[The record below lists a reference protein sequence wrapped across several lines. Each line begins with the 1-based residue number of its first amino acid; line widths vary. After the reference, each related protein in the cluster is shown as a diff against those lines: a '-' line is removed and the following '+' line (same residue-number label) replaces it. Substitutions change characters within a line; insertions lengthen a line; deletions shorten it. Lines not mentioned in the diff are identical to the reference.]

1 MSTRN
6 DKDLL
11 PVNPEPGD
19 PKPGYLPVADM
30 AHKPRVT
37 DTDPKAARRAER
49 QVAGMF
55 LLSMLSEIGR
65 AHV

>member
-1 MSTRN
+1 MSTRD

-11 PVNPEPGD
+11 PANPEPGD
-19 PKPGYLPVADM
+19 PKPGYLPVADIER
-30 AHKPRVT
+30 KPRVT

-55 LLSMLSEIGR
+55 LLSMLSVVLSR
-65 AHV
+65 ST